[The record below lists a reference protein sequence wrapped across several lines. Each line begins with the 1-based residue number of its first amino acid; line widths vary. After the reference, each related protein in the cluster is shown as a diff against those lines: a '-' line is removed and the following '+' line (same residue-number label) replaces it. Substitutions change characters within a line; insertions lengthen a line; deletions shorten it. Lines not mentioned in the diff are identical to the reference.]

1 MLVSINFKPHEVDA
15 FELDHVIAY
24 KQSLKFNLR
33 NVLMEVNL
41 ENFLPHKL
49 PAIRY
54 MNLYTFQW
62 PLKLHAFTYMV
73 ITYAYFMKLRQRPLS
88 SG

>member
-1 MLVSINFKPHEVDA
+1 MVSTEYGDFKPHEADT

-24 KQSLKFNLR
+24 KQSSKFNSR

-41 ENFLPHKL
+41 ENFLPQKL

-54 MNLYTFQW
+54 LQIINVYVHNYVPVYT
-62 PLKLHAFTYMV
+62 K
-73 ITYAYFMKLRQRPLS
+73 
-88 SG
+88 